1 MNERIAQLRS
11 ELGLT
16 LKEFGAAIGM
26 SPGGLADVESGRNRV
41 QERHIKLIMAAFP
54 QVSESWIRDGVGPMF
69 REQSPLDVISGFGFP
84 AAVSE
89 IFNRLV
95 EKYQKLTPDEQRVMD
110 RYIQS
115 VISDLSAA
123 TPQPKEA
130 EIQAKA
136 EEYKAELRAEAS
148 DPGKSSA
155 LPDIDES
162 IG

>member
-16 LKEFGAAIGM
+16 LKEFGTAIGM

-69 REQSPLDVISGFGFP
+69 REQSPLDIITGFDFP

-89 IFNRLV
+89 IFGRLV
-95 EKYQKLTPDEQRVMD
+95 EKYQRLTPDEQRVMD

-115 VISDLSAA
+115 VISDLSA
-123 TPQPKEA
+123 PRSKEA
-130 EIQAKA
+130 EIEERA

-148 DPGKSSA
+148 DPGKSSVS
-155 LPDIDES
+155 PDTDEN